1 MRRTLSPGQLG
12 LRFFLLSLTM
22 LFAASLVGILV
33 VRYKAAVWPPAGA
46 PTLPKGLWAST
57 ALIFLSSWTMGRAV
71 RHQARGESRP
81 TTRFLLATAGLAL
94 AFIANQ
100 THNWLAIWP
109 GVRVQTTALYVF
121 SFLLLTVL
129 HALHV
134 LGGLVSLAVVTAKAG
149 KGRLSAAGL
158 SYAAT
163 YWHFLT
169 GVWLVLFLF
178 LELAF

>member
-1 MRRTLSPGQLG
+1 
-12 LRFFLLSLTM
+12 
-22 LFAASLVGILV
+22 
-33 VRYKAAVWPPAGA
+33 
-46 PTLPKGLWAST
+46 
-57 ALIFLSSWTMGRAV
+57 MGRAG

-109 GVRVQTTALYVF
+109 GVRVQTIALYVF
-121 SFLLLTVL
+121 SFLLLTAL

-134 LGGLVSLAVVTAKAG
+134 LGGLVSLAVVTVKAG

-169 GVWLVLFLF
+169 VVWLVLFAF
-178 LELAF
+178 LELTF